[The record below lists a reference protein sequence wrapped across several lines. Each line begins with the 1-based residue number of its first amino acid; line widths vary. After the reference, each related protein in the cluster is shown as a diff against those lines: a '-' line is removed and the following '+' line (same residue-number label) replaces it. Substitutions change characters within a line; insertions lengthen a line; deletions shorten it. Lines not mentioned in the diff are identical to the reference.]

1 MTEKNTRTFIGA
13 FVLGAVALVAVFVV
27 LLGSGFFSG
36 ANPTFVLY
44 FNTSLKGLTQRSP
57 VYFKGIRVG
66 SVKSIQIRPD
76 LERMQFATPVII
88 EIEKDRAMV
97 LAKSGEDKDIF
108 SEPEAFY
115 KLIQKGLRA
124 KLGLSSILT
133 GMLCVELDILP
144 NATPVDLAEL
154 KPYRGS
160 PQIPT
165 QLSSLDAALSTLEDI
180 PIQEVLY
187 DMVNSIRSVSHQL
200 TEMDV
205 NSLISS
211 LRALSDEARQRLSE
225 LGGLK
230 ESTADALSAYTKL
243 GITVQ
248 EDLHRVLANIDNT
261 LRRINV
267 LTDVSSGAMTTLRES
282 AENTSSLLSEDSAV
296 VVEFGQTM
304 QTLRKTAE
312 ALSSLAVLLETHPDA
327 LFFGRKNP

>member
-13 FVLGAVALVAVFVV
+13 FVLGAVALVVTFVV
-27 LLGSGFFSG
+27 LLGSGFFSS

-44 FNTSLKGLTQRSP
+44 FNTSLKGLSQRSP

-66 SVKSIQIRPD
+66 SVKNIQISSD
-76 LERMQFATPVII
+76 LESMQFATPVII
-88 EIEKDRAMV
+88 ELEKDRAMV
-97 LAKSGEDKDIF
+97 LAESGEDKDIF
-108 SEPEAFY
+108 SEPVAFY

-144 NATPVDLAEL
+144 NAEPVDLATL

-165 QLSSLDAALSTLEDI
+165 QLSSLDAALNTLEDI

-187 DMVNSIRSVSHQL
+187 DLVNSIRSASHQL
-200 TEMDV
+200 KDMDV
-205 NSLISS
+205 NSLIRS
-211 LRALSDEARQRLSE
+211 LYALSEEARQRLSE

-230 ESTADALSAYTKL
+230 ENTAEALSVYTKL
-243 GITVQ
+243 GISAQ
-248 EDLHRVLANIDNT
+248 EDLHRVLSKVDHT
-261 LRRINV
+261 LTRINA
-267 LTDVSSGAMTTLRES
+267 LTDVSSGAMTSLRES
-282 AENTSSLLSEDSAV
+282 AGNTSSLFSEDSAV

-304 QTLRKTAE
+304 QALRKAAE
-312 ALSSLAVLLETHPDA
+312 ALSSLAVLLETYPDA
-327 LFFGRKNP
+327 LIFGRKKP